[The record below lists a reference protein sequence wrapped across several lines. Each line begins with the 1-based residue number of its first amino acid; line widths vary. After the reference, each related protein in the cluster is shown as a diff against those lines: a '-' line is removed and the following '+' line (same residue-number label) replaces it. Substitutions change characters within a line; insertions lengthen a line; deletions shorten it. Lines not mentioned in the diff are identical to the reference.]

1 MCPNQAARLQY
12 VHRFRAVETAGVDKV
27 QLVLHQNRRRD
38 LRKRRIDPTPQLI
51 LRQACSVA
59 GKSRCPRAGAA
70 HVPHL
75 SEMPSAE
82 APQQGCLSSSGTPT
96 STRRPSVSRVS
107 GAAAAGQRGSTPVDI
122 PPGKCPRL
130 SDRLWQQP
138 SPASTP
144 PLSLQLLARN
154 ELQLSNLLLFR
165 KVHMLATTVGT
176 FLKSSKKDTA

>member
-1 MCPNQAARLQY
+1 MQACCAAAQPIQPTARHTLLC
-12 VHRFRAVETAGVDKV
+12 VLLVRFRH
-27 QLVLHQNRRRD
+27 LHVHWHRCS
-38 LRKRRIDPTPQLI
+38 LAPQLI
-51 LRQACSVA
+51 LRQACSGA

-107 GAAAAGQRGSTPVDI
+107 GAAAAGQRGGTPVDI

-154 ELQLSNLLLFR
+154 ELQLSNLLLF
-165 KVHMLATTVGT
+165 
-176 FLKSSKKDTA
+176 